1 MGVPGL
7 QSCKTRRANKSS
19 SHYMYLLSPG
29 GETLF
34 LIPGVEVV
42 HKAPAPITIP
52 HETKGKII
60 NQFAAANME
69 GKMQPPSGVGGRKR
83 QNLTLDLNS
92 ASPKKNKVQNL
103 LTSPDVQM
111 LKLTSPE
118 LEKFL
123 SQNPSLATPTP
134 SSYGFPKSVT
144 EEQMQYAKG
153 FEEALEKIKYQE
165 NFGPNTDTVT
175 AANTLV
181 TLSGGQSGQQ
191 DQQSALHLPL
201 SLPNTSSL
209 SLTSLPPSNPLSR
222 PNSGASGSY
231 DSDTYQLPEGSVS
244 VKIKDEPDD
253 RSGNEEEEDDESL
266 LSPGAAGVSPIDMET
281 QEKIKLERKRLRNRQ
296 AAAKCRKRKLE
307 RISLLDDRVAQLKTE
322 NTDLAAVVKKM
333 KSSVAAL
340 KQEVLDHVNSGCEI
354 RMSDAT
360 VFS

>member
-1 MGVPGL
+1 MGESLFVVPGVTPSQHL
-7 QSCKTRRANKSS
+7 LPYNRHESKIVKT
-19 SHYMYLLSPG
+19 
-29 GETLF
+29 E
-34 LIPGVEVV
+34 
-42 HKAPAPITIP
+42 
-52 HETKGKII
+52 
-60 NQFAAANME
+60 ME

-123 SQNPSLATPTP
+123 SQNPTLATPTP
-134 SSYGFPKSVT
+134 GGFFPKSVT
-144 EEQMQYAKG
+144 EEQMMYAKG
-153 FEEALEKIKYQE
+153 FEEALEKMHQE
-165 NFGPNTDTVT
+165 SFGPATDTRTVT

-181 TLSGGQSGQQ
+181 TLSSGQQ
-191 DQQSALHLPL
+191 DQHAVHLPL
-201 SLPNTSSL
+201 SLPNTI
-209 SLTSLPPSNPLSR
+209 PNNPLSR

-231 DSDTYQLPEGSVS
+231 DSDTYQLPEGNI
-244 VKIKDEPDD
+244 KIKDEPEDGSLD
-253 RSGNEEEEDDESL
+253 GDEEEESL
-266 LSPGAAGVSPIDMET
+266 LSPGGSGVSPIDMET

-307 RISLLDDRVAQLKTE
+307 RISQLDDRVAQLKTE

-333 KSSVAAL
+333 KSSVATL
-340 KQEVLDHVNSGCEI
+340 KQEVMDHVNSGCEI

>member
-1 MGVPGL
+1 MGRV
-7 QSCKTRRANKSS
+7 SRAAERFLLSRCQ
-19 SHYMYLLSPG
+19 HTPHPPPPQCMYLLSSG
-29 GETLF
+29 AETLF
-34 LIPGVEVV
+34 VVPGVPKQLVLLSNTRDS
-42 HKAPAPITIP
+42 KTIKR
-52 HETKGKII
+52 E
-60 NQFAAANME
+60 MD
-69 GKMQPPSGVGGRKR
+69 GKMQPPSGVGGMGGRKR

-92 ASPKKNKVQNL
+92 DSPKKNKVQNL
-103 LTSPDVQM
+103 LTSPEVQM

-134 SSYGFPKSVT
+134 SSYGFPNSVT
-144 EEQMQYAKG
+144 EEQMMYAKG

-165 NFGPNTDTVT
+165 NYGPNTDTVT

-181 TLSGGQSGQQ
+181 TLSSGQQ
-191 DQQSALHLPL
+191 QDHQSALHLPL
-201 SLPNTSSL
+201 SLPNTSL
-209 SLTSLPPSNPLSR
+209 SLTSLTPNNPLSR

-253 RSGNEEEEDDESL
+253 RSIGDDDDDESV
-266 LSPGAAGVSPIDMET
+266 LSPAAAGVSPIDMET

>member
-1 MGVPGL
+1 MGETFL
-7 QSCKTRRANKSS
+7 QSRCKHTPHPPPPRF
-19 SHYMYLLSPG
+19 MYLLNSG
-29 GETLF
+29 AETLF
-34 LIPGVEVV
+34 VVPGVPKQLVLPSNTSDS
-42 HKAPAPITIP
+42 KT
-52 HETKGKII
+52 TKRE
-60 NQFAAANME
+60 MD
-69 GKMQPPSGVGGRKR
+69 GKMQPPSGVGGMGGRKR

-134 SSYGFPKSVT
+134 SGYVFPKSVT
-144 EEQMQYAKG
+144 EEQMMYAKG

-181 TLSGGQSGQQ
+181 TLSSGQAAQ
-191 DQQSALHLPL
+191 LDHLPL
-201 SLPNTSSL
+201 SLPNTSLSL
-209 SLTSLPPSNPLSR
+209 SLSSLTPNNPLLSS

-231 DSDTYQLPEGSVS
+231 DSDTYQLPEGSVP

-253 RSGNEEEEDDESL
+253 RSVDDDDDDEESL
-266 LSPGAAGVSPIDMET
+266 LSPGGAGVSPIDMET

-307 RISLLDDRVAQLKTE
+307 RISLLDARVAQLKTE

-333 KSSVAAL
+333 KSSVASL
-340 KQEVLDHVNSGCEI
+340 KQEVLDPVNSGCEI

>member
-1 MGVPGL
+1 MGETFL
-7 QSCKTRRANKSS
+7 QSRCKHAP
-19 SHYMYLLSPG
+19 HPPPPQFMYLLNSG
-29 GETLF
+29 AETLF
-34 LIPGVEVV
+34 VVPGVPRQLVLPSNTSDS
-42 HKAPAPITIP
+42 KT
-52 HETKGKII
+52 TKRE
-60 NQFAAANME
+60 MD
-69 GKMQPPSGVGGRKR
+69 GKMQPPSGVGGMGGRKR

-134 SSYGFPKSVT
+134 SSYGFPRSVT
-144 EEQMQYAKG
+144 EEQMMYAKG

-165 NFGPNTDTVT
+165 NFAPTTDTVT

-181 TLSGGQSGQQ
+181 TLSSGQTQ
-191 DQQSALHLPL
+191 QEHQSALHLPL
-201 SLPNTSSL
+201 SLPNTSL
-209 SLTSLPPSNPLSR
+209 SLNSLTPNNPLSR

-231 DSDTYQLPEGSVS
+231 DSDTYQLPEGSVA

-253 RSGNEEEEDDESL
+253 RSVDDEDDEESL
-266 LSPGAAGVSPIDMET
+266 LSPAGAGVSPIDMES

-333 KSSVAAL
+333 KSSVASL

>member
-1 MGVPGL
+1 M
-7 QSCKTRRANKSS
+7 
-19 SHYMYLLSPG
+19 
-29 GETLF
+29 
-34 LIPGVEVV
+34 
-42 HKAPAPITIP
+42 
-52 HETKGKII
+52 
-60 NQFAAANME
+60 
-69 GKMQPPSGVGGRKR
+69 GGRKR

-123 SQNPSLATPTP
+123 SQNPTVATPTP
-134 SSYGFPKSVT
+134 SGFFPKTVT
-144 EEQMQYAKG
+144 EEQIDYVKG
-153 FEEALEKIKYQE
+153 FEDALEKIHHQE
-165 NFGPNTDTVT
+165 RFGPGTDTRTVT

-181 TLSGGQSGQQ
+181 TLSSGQA
-191 DQQSALHLPL
+191 DQLATQLPL
-201 SLPNTSSL
+201 SLPNTI
-209 SLTSLPPSNPLSR
+209 PNNPLSR

-231 DSDTYQLPEGSVS
+231 DSDTYQLPEGSI
-244 VKIKDEPDD
+244 KIK
-253 RSGNEEEEDDESL
+253 
-266 LSPGAAGVSPIDMET
+266 
-281 QEKIKLERKRLRNRQ
+281 RKRLRNRQ

-307 RISLLDDRVAQLKTE
+307 RISQLDDRVAQLKTE

>member
-1 MGVPGL
+1 M
-7 QSCKTRRANKSS
+7 
-19 SHYMYLLSPG
+19 
-29 GETLF
+29 
-34 LIPGVEVV
+34 
-42 HKAPAPITIP
+42 
-52 HETKGKII
+52 
-60 NQFAAANME
+60 
-69 GKMQPPSGVGGRKR
+69 GGRKR

-134 SSYGFPKSVT
+134 SGYVFPKSVT
-144 EEQMQYAKG
+144 EEQMMYAKG

-181 TLSGGQSGQQ
+181 TLSSGQAGQ
-191 DQQSALHLPL
+191 QEHQSALHLPL
-201 SLPNTSSL
+201 SLPNTS
-209 SLTSLPPSNPLSR
+209 LTTNNPLSR
-222 PNSGASGSY
+222 PNSGGSGSY
-231 DSDTYQLPEGSVS
+231 DSDTYQLPEGSVA

-253 RSGNEEEEDDESL
+253 RSVDDEEDDEGSL
-266 LSPGAAGVSPIDMET
+266 LSPGGAGVSPIDMET

-307 RISLLDDRVAQLKTE
+307 RISVLDEWVAQLKTE
-322 NTDLAAVVKKM
+322 NT
-333 KSSVAAL
+333 
-340 KQEVLDHVNSGCEI
+340 
-354 RMSDAT
+354 
-360 VFS
+360 

>member
-1 MGVPGL
+1 
-7 QSCKTRRANKSS
+7 
-19 SHYMYLLSPG
+19 
-29 GETLF
+29 
-34 LIPGVEVV
+34 
-42 HKAPAPITIP
+42 
-52 HETKGKII
+52 
-60 NQFAAANME
+60 
-69 GKMQPPSGVGGRKR
+69 MQPPSGVGGRKR
-83 QNLTLDLNS
+83 QNLTWDLNS
-92 ASPKKNKVQNL
+92 ASAKKNRVQNL

-134 SSYGFPKSVT
+134 SGYVFPKSVT
-144 EEQMQYAKG
+144 EEQMMYAKG

-181 TLSGGQSGQQ
+181 TLSSGQAGQQ

-201 SLPNTSSL
+201 SLPNTSL
-209 SLTSLPPSNPLSR
+209 SLTSLTPNNPLSR

-253 RSGNEEEEDDESL
+253 RSVDEEEEDDESL

-354 RMSDAT
+354 RMTDANS
-360 VFS
+360 FS

>member
-1 MGVPGL
+1 
-7 QSCKTRRANKSS
+7 
-19 SHYMYLLSPG
+19 MYLLSSG
-29 GETLF
+29 AETLF
-34 LIPGVEVV
+34 VVPGVPKQLVLPSNTRDS
-42 HKAPAPITIP
+42 KTIKR
-52 HETKGKII
+52 E
-60 NQFAAANME
+60 MD
-69 GKMQPPSGVGGRKR
+69 GKMQPPSGVGGMGGRKR

-144 EEQMQYAKG
+144 EEQMMYAKG

-165 NFGPNTDTVT
+165 NYGPTTDTVT

-181 TLSGGQSGQQ
+181 TLSSGQQ
-191 DQQSALHLPL
+191 QDHQSALHLPL
-201 SLPNTSSL
+201 SLPNTSL
-209 SLTSLPPSNPLSR
+209 SLTSLTPNNPLSR

-231 DSDTYQLPEGSVS
+231 DSDTYQLPEGSVA

-253 RSGNEEEEDDESL
+253 RSVDDEDDEESL
-266 LSPGAAGVSPIDMET
+266 LSPGGAGVSPIDMET

-354 RMSDAT
+354 RMSDQN

>member
-1 MGVPGL
+1 
-7 QSCKTRRANKSS
+7 
-19 SHYMYLLSPG
+19 MYLLSPEG
-29 GETLF
+29 DTVF
-34 LIPGVEVV
+34 YIPGVEVV
-42 HKAPAPITIP
+42 HRAPGGLQVLDKLA
-52 HETKGKII
+52 G
-60 NQFAAANME
+60 ME
-69 GKMQPPSGVGGRKR
+69 GKMQPPSGGRKR

-92 ASPKKNKVQNL
+92 ASSKKNRVQNL

-134 SSYGFPKSVT
+134 SGYVFPKSVT
-144 EEQMQYAKG
+144 EEQMMYAKG

-181 TLSGGQSGQQ
+181 TLSSDQAAQQ
-191 DQQSALHLPL
+191 DHPSALHTLPL
-201 SLPNTSSL
+201 SLPNTSL
-209 SLTSLPPSNPLSR
+209 SLTSLTPNNPLSR

-231 DSDTYQLPEGSVS
+231 DSDTYQLPEGSVAI
-244 VKIKDEPDD
+244 KIKDEPDD
-253 RSGNEEEEDDESL
+253 RSVDDEDDDEESL
-266 LSPGAAGVSPIDMET
+266 LSPGGAGVSPIDMET

-333 KSSVAAL
+333 KSSVASL

>member
-1 MGVPGL
+1 MGRV
-7 QSCKTRRANKSS
+7 SRAAETFLLSRCQ
-19 SHYMYLLSPG
+19 HTPHPPPPQCMYLLNSG
-29 GETLF
+29 AETLF
-34 LIPGVEVV
+34 VVPGVPKQLVLPSNTSDS
-42 HKAPAPITIP
+42 KT
-52 HETKGKII
+52 TKRE
-60 NQFAAANME
+60 MD
-69 GKMQPPSGVGGRKR
+69 GKMQPPSGVGGMGGRKR

-153 FEEALEKIKYQE
+153 FEEALEKIKYQ
-165 NFGPNTDTVT
+165 
-175 AANTLV
+175 
-181 TLSGGQSGQQ
+181 
-191 DQQSALHLPL
+191 DQQSALQLPL
-201 SLPNTSSL
+201 SLPNTSSR

-253 RSGNEEEEDDESL
+253 RSVGDEDDDESV
-266 LSPGAAGVSPIDMET
+266 LSPAAAGVSPIDMET

>member
-1 MGVPGL
+1 MGETFLLSRCQHTPHPPPP
-7 QSCKTRRANKSS
+7 QC
-19 SHYMYLLSPG
+19 MYLLNSG
-29 GETLF
+29 AETLF
-34 LIPGVEVV
+34 VVPGVPKQLVLPSATSDS
-42 HKAPAPITIP
+42 KTIKR
-52 HETKGKII
+52 E
-60 NQFAAANME
+60 MD
-69 GKMQPPSGVGGRKR
+69 GKMQPPSGVGGLGGRKR

-144 EEQMQYAKG
+144 EEQMMYAKG

-165 NFGPNTDTVT
+165 NFGPNPDTVT

-181 TLSGGQSGQQ
+181 TLSSGQAG
-191 DQQSALHLPL
+191 QQEHPSALHLPL
-201 SLPNTSSL
+201 SNTSL
-209 SLTSLPPSNPLSR
+209 SLTSLTPNNPLSR

-231 DSDTYQLPEGSVS
+231 DSDTYQLPEGSVA

-253 RSGNEEEEDDESL
+253 RSVDDEDDEESL
-266 LSPGAAGVSPIDMET
+266 LSPGGAGVSPIDMET

>member
-1 MGVPGL
+1 MGREDFTVQETTHTPHHHP
-7 QSCKTRRANKSS
+7 TWF
-19 SHYMYLLSPG
+19 MYLLNSG
-29 GETLF
+29 AETLF
-34 LIPGVEVV
+34 VVPGVP
-42 HKAPAPITIP
+42 KQLGLPSNTSDSKTI
-52 HETKGKII
+52 KL
-60 NQFAAANME
+60 AMD
-69 GKMQPPSGVGGRKR
+69 GKMQPPSGVGGLGGRKR

-111 LKLTSPE
+111 LRLTSPE

-134 SSYGFPKSVT
+134 SSYGFPRSVT
-144 EEQMQYAKG
+144 EEQMMYAKG

-165 NFGPNTDTVT
+165 NFAPSTDTVT

-181 TLSGGQSGQQ
+181 TLSSGQTQ
-191 DQQSALHLPL
+191 QEHQSALHLPL
-201 SLPNTSSL
+201 SLPNTS
-209 SLTSLPPSNPLSR
+209 LTALAPNNPLSR

-231 DSDTYQLPEGSVS
+231 DSDTYQLPEGSVA

-253 RSGNEEEEDDESL
+253 RSVDDDDEESL
-266 LSPGAAGVSPIDMET
+266 VSPGGAGVSPIDMET

-307 RISLLDDRVAQLKTE
+307 GISLLDDRVAQLKTE

-354 RMSDAT
+354 RTSDAT
-360 VFS
+360 

>member
-1 MGVPGL
+1 VVPGVPKQLGL
-7 QSCKTRRANKSS
+7 PSNTSDSKTFKRE
-19 SHYMYLLSPG
+19 MD
-29 GETLF
+29 
-34 LIPGVEVV
+34 
-42 HKAPAPITIP
+42 
-52 HETKGKII
+52 
-60 NQFAAANME
+60 
-69 GKMQPPSGVGGRKR
+69 GKMQPPSGVGGMGGRKR

-144 EEQMQYAKG
+144 EEQMDYAKG
-153 FEEALEKIKYQE
+153 FEEALEKMHYQG

-181 TLSGGQSGQQ
+181 TLSSGQSGQQ
-191 DQQSALHLPL
+191 DQQSAQSAQSALHLPL
-201 SLPNTSSL
+201 SLPNTSL
-209 SLTSLPPSNPLSR
+209 SLTSLTPNNPLSR

-253 RSGNEEEEDDESL
+253 RSVDDEDDEESL
-266 LSPGAAGVSPIDMET
+266 LSPGGAGVSPIDMET

>member
-1 MGVPGL
+1 MGRV
-7 QSCKTRRANKSS
+7 SRAAERFLLSRCQ
-19 SHYMYLLSPG
+19 HTPHPPPPQCMYLLNSG
-29 GETLF
+29 AETLF
-34 LIPGVEVV
+34 VVPGVPKQLVLPSNTRDS
-42 HKAPAPITIP
+42 KTIKR
-52 HETKGKII
+52 E
-60 NQFAAANME
+60 MD
-69 GKMQPPSGVGGRKR
+69 GKMQPPSGVGGMGGRKR

-92 ASPKKNKVQNL
+92 ASPKKNK
-103 LTSPDVQM
+103 VQM

-134 SSYGFPKSVT
+134 SGYGFPKSVT

-181 TLSGGQSGQQ
+181 TLSSGQSGQQ
-191 DQQSALHLPL
+191 EHQSALHLPL
-201 SLPNTSSL
+201 SLPNTSL
-209 SLTSLPPSNPLSR
+209 SLTSLTPNNPLSR

-253 RSGNEEEEDDESL
+253 RSVNEEDDDDESL

-281 QEKIKLERKRLRNRQ
+281 QEKIKLEEKIN
-296 AAAKCRKRKLE
+296 KPP
-307 RISLLDDRVAQLKTE
+307 
-322 NTDLAAVVKKM
+322 
-333 KSSVAAL
+333 
-340 KQEVLDHVNSGCEI
+340 G
-354 RMSDAT
+354 
-360 VFS
+360 

>member
-1 MGVPGL
+1 MGETFL
-7 QSCKTRRANKSS
+7 LSRCKHTPHPPPPRF
-19 SHYMYLLSPG
+19 MYLLNSG
-29 GETLF
+29 AETLF
-34 LIPGVEVV
+34 VVPGVPKQLVLPCNTSDS
-42 HKAPAPITIP
+42 KALKR
-52 HETKGKII
+52 E
-60 NQFAAANME
+60 MD
-69 GKMQPPSGVGGRKR
+69 GKMQPPSGVGGMGGRKR

-134 SSYGFPKSVT
+134 SGYVFPKSVT
-144 EEQMQYAKG
+144 EEQMMYAKG

-181 TLSGGQSGQQ
+181 TLSSGQAGQQ
-191 DQQSALHLPL
+191 DHQSALPLPL
-201 SLPNTSSL
+201 SLPNTSL
-209 SLTSLPPSNPLSR
+209 SLTSLTPNNPLSR

-231 DSDTYQLPEGSVS
+231 DSDTYQLPEGSI
-244 VKIKDEPDD
+244 KIKDEPEDGSLDGDD
-253 RSGNEEEEDDESL
+253 DEESL
-266 LSPGAAGVSPIDMET
+266 LSPGGSGVSPIDMET

-340 KQEVLDHVNSGCEI
+340 KQEVLDHV
-354 RMSDAT
+354 
-360 VFS
+360 